1 MRLVLHKTNDSKPSH
16 FDLVGERMM
25 IGSGPECHVR
35 IENAAVERQS
45 AALLNRGGKWD
56 VVPLTTGGKWFV
68 NERPVARG
76 EHASLAKDSRFRL
89 GPFEFHLDDDG
100 DAPAPTRS
108 DESLDDQMSELMK
121 RIHTRLLD
129 AIDLK
134 AAEEVRRSHKYQ
146 AELENIVVVLAE
158 TIGGA
163 GGEMA
168 GVFNASEFQ
177 ARVAGHNVRQRLLGR
192 IAERQA
198 KNSKWSSD
206 HRQGWERIVTA
217 HPRFEEAFE
226 FHVDQADKRLIGDGK
241 GAAEADVENIVN
253 GFWGYWRTASRD
265 LSVELRRYLSLRE
278 LKKQVKDIVMGL
290 GPLEEILRMP
300 GISEIM
306 VVDSQKI
313 YIERSGRIENTG
325 RRFISDEMTEEIIKK
340 IVAPIGRSIDRSQ
353 PLVDARLSNGSR
365 VNAIIAPLA
374 VSGPCLTI
382 RLFPARRPSIDD
394 LIGLGTLTPQA
405 ARFLEAAV
413 VARKNILVS
422 GGTGSGKTT
431 LLNCLSGF
439 IPPAERIV
447 TIEDTAELRLN
458 HEHVVRLETRMA
470 NREGKGEYSIRD
482 LVKNSLR
489 MRPDRIVI
497 GECRGPEAIEMLQ
510 AMNTGHDGSLT
521 TLHANTPRDV
531 QLRLEVMV
539 RSAQDLPVD
548 AIHRQIASA
557 LHLVVQLERGRD
569 GRRRVTHITEI
580 KGLDERLGGVRMV
593 DIFRLIEHPGK
604 TSDLQPTGH
613 LPSFIIDLMTAGNLD
628 LNAFYQDGE
637 TGS

>member
-1 MRLVLHKTNDSKPSH
+1 MRLVLHKTNDSKPRH
-16 FDLVGERMM
+16 FDLTEERMV
-25 IGSGPECHVR
+25 IGSGSECKLR
-35 IENAAVERQS
+35 IENAAVEQQS
-45 AALLNRGGKWD
+45 AALVKKNGTWFLE
-56 VVPLTTGGKWFV
+56 PLTASGKWFV
-68 NERPVARG
+68 DERPVARG
-76 EHASLAKDSRFRL
+76 EQASLGKDSRFRL
-89 GPFEFHLDDDG
+89 GPFEFHLADEV
-100 DAPAPTRS
+100 APAPS
-108 DESLDDQMSELMK
+108 QNNESLDDQMSELLK
-121 RIHTRLLD
+121 RIHTRLLEI
-129 AIDLK
+129 IDLK
-134 AAEEVRRSHKYQ
+134 AADEVRRSHKYQ
-146 AELENIVVVLAE
+146 AELENIVAGLAE
-158 TIGGA
+158 TFGEA
-163 GGEMA
+163 GGGTA
-168 GVFNASEFQ
+168 TVFNTSEFQ
-177 ARVAGHNVRQRLLGR
+177 TRVAGHGVRQRLLGR
-192 IAERQA
+192 IAENLA
-198 KNSKWSSD
+198 KNNKWSSN

-217 HPRFEEAFE
+217 HPRLEEAFE
-226 FHVDQADKRLIGDGK
+226 FHVDQAHMRLIGDGS
-241 GAAEADVENIVN
+241 GSAEEYVENIVK
-253 GFWGYWRTASRD
+253 GFWDYWRTASRD
-265 LSVELRRYLSLRE
+265 VPSELRRYLFLRE
-278 LKKQVKDIVMGL
+278 LKKQIKDIVMGL

-382 RLFPARRPSIDD
+382 RLFPARRPTIDD

-439 IPPAERIV
+439 IPAAERIV
-447 TIEDTAELRLN
+447 TIEDTAELRLD
-458 HEHVVRLETRMA
+458 HEHVVRTETRVA

-539 RSAQDLPVD
+539 RSAQDLPID

-593 DIFRLIEHPGK
+593 DLFRLMEHQG
-604 TSDLQPTGH
+604 TDRDLQPTGH
-613 LPSFIIDLMTAGNLD
+613 LPSFIVDLMTAGNLD
-628 LNAFYQDGE
+628 LNAFYQE
-637 TGS
+637 VEAVS